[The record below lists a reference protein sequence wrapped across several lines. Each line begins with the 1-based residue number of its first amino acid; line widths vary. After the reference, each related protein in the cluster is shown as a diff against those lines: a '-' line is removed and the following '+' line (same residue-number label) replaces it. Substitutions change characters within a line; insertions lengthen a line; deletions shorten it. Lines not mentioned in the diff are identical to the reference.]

1 MNVSI
6 WKVNYYMK
14 PKIVI
19 IGGGSGLPVIIKPL
33 VKQEVDLS
41 AIVTVADDGGSSGL
55 LRNYINIVP
64 PGDIRNILV
73 AMADTDA
80 EFLKVMQYRFDAK
93 DDFFAKHAVGNLII
107 AAMTEMHGNIFDA
120 VQYLA
125 NFMHVQGHIYPVSNE
140 PLVLHAEFKNGNTVA
155 GEAEITHAHQT
166 IDHVWVTGDEPG
178 EEPKAAPEVVEA
190 ILSADLIVYGPGSL
204 FTSILPNVVVPEVRE
219 ALQLTKAKQ
228 VYIANIMT
236 QKGETDAYTDA
247 QHLLA
252 LNAHIGM
259 QAIDYVISNSEKVP
273 DDFVDFQKWN
283 EVSNQVKLDEQAVVV
298 QGATHISGD
307 FLQLRDAGAFHDGQ
321 KITEELLKI
330 LEQC

>member
-1 MNVSI
+1 MPD
-6 WKVNYYMK
+6 K

-33 VKQEVDLS
+33 VKQKIDLT

-73 AMADTDA
+73 AMSHVDPAITQ
-80 EFLKVMQYRFDAK
+80 VMQYRFNAK

-125 NFMHVQGHIYPVSNE
+125 KFMRVRGRIYPVSNE
-140 PLVLHAEFKNGNTVA
+140 PLILHAEFKDGEVIA
-155 GEAEITHAHQT
+155 GESEITHAHKV

-178 EEPKAAPEVVEA
+178 EAPKAAPEVVQA
-190 ILSADLIVYGPGSL
+190 ILDADMIVYGPGSL
-204 FTSILPNVVVPEVRE
+204 FTSILPNVVVPEVNE
-219 ALQLTKAKQ
+219 ALRLTQAKQ
-228 VYIANIMT
+228 VYISNIMT

-252 LNAHIGM
+252 LNAHIGSPV
-259 QAIDYVISNSEKVP
+259 IDYVIANNAVVP
-273 DDFVDFQKWN
+273 EDFVDYQKWD
-283 EVSNQVKLDEQAVVV
+283 EISHQVKLDEAAVKV
-298 QGATHISGD
+298 QGAVEVPGD
-307 FLQLRDAGAFHDGQ
+307 FLQLRDAGAFHDGG
-321 KITEELLKI
+321 KIMLELLKI
-330 LEQC
+330 LENS

>member
-1 MNVSI
+1 
-6 WKVNYYMK
+6 MK

-33 VKQEVDLS
+33 VREAVDLS

-55 LRNYINIVP
+55 LRDYINIVP

-73 AMADTDA
+73 AMADVDP
-80 EFLKVMQYRFDAK
+80 EILKLLQYRFHAEDE
-93 DDFFAKHAVGNLII
+93 FFAEHAVGNLII
-107 AAMTEMHGNIFDA
+107 AAMTEMQGNIFDA
-120 VQYLA
+120 VQRLA
-125 NFMHVQGHIYPVSNE
+125 AFLRVRGHVYPVSNE
-140 PLVLHAEFKNGNTVA
+140 PLVLHAEFKNGSTLA
-155 GEAEITHAHQT
+155 GESEITHAHQT

-178 EEPKAAPEVVEA
+178 EEPKAAPEVVKA
-190 ILSADLIVYGPGSL
+190 IMNADMVVYGPGSL
-204 FTSILPNVVVPEVRE
+204 FTSILPNVVVPEVRQ
-219 ALQLTKAKQ
+219 ALQQTSAKQ

-252 LNAHIGM
+252 LNAHIG
-259 QAIDYVISNSEKVP
+259 APVVNYVVSNSKKVP

-283 EVSNQVKLDEQAVVV
+283 EISKQVKLDEPAVKV
-298 QGATHISGD
+298 QGAQQIAGD

-321 KITEELLKI
+321 KIADKLIEI
-330 LEQC
+330 LGKR